1 MSVKKVAIIG
11 GGVSGLGVAYFLNQ
25 SDVDITIFESV
36 HHVGGNCRTVSIP
49 TVGQAIPGGTNTLN
63 RWVDL
68 GVNDFNKNSYKNI
81 VEMLDKLNVPYA
93 PLDDSI
99 SFSGSGNGSTIPG
112 SGYTMDEAWGTSIP
126 PNIALGSTQFA
137 GYVSNNIDEF
147 LTASGKFYM
156 ATIGDFLNDPEVNRL
171 YSELNMN
178 SDFVNYNLFPHI
190 NAMYFASGIAP
201 SNMPARMVIHYFNLQ
216 EGYGT
221 GQSAERMYWVK
232 GSQSWIQ
239 ALKGYLVEQG
249 VNIYENTTAMFKYNA
264 AGVSVTA
271 DKGGSWGNYDA
282 VVLAVQAKQL
292 ESTFADTPSIP
303 PYIGQIAFAITYSN
317 DEVVVHSCSAE
328 LPSNVSAWR
337 TYNVN
342 MYDTPNMGQD
352 YRMTYVINR
361 HQNDIKNPKYN
372 FSTDPLYFCSLNPKN
387 PIPQDAYLLGPKSV
401 SPECTM
407 FNFYHTILPMEA
419 QECQDTLIPD
429 VQGQNNIWLV
439 GGYTCGTG
447 LQEECWEAARNIAAK
462 MLDPEHEFDHIYNRD
477 KSGRDG
483 IPLHIRKRLI

>member
-1 MSVKKVAIIG
+1 MPVKKVAIIG

-81 VEMLDKLNVPYA
+81 VEMLDKLNVPYG

-112 SGYTMDEAWGTSIP
+112 SGYTMDKAWGTSIP
-126 PNIALGSTQFA
+126 PNIELGSKQFA
-137 GYVSNNIDEF
+137 EYVSKNIDEF
-147 LTASGKFYM
+147 LTPSGKFYN
-156 ATIGDFLNDPEVNRL
+156 ATIGAFLNDPEVNRL

-271 DKGGSWGNYDA
+271 DKGA
-282 VVLAVQAKQL
+282 VGA
-292 ESTFADTPSIP
+292 TMTPW
-303 PYIGQIAFAITYSN
+303 YLRFRRSN
-317 DEVVVHSCSAE
+317 
-328 LPSNVSAWR
+328 
-337 TYNVN
+337 
-342 MYDTPNMGQD
+342 
-352 YRMTYVINR
+352 
-361 HQNDIKNPKYN
+361 
-372 FSTDPLYFCSLNPKN
+372 
-387 PIPQDAYLLGPKSV
+387 
-401 SPECTM
+401 
-407 FNFYHTILPMEA
+407 
-419 QECQDTLIPD
+419 
-429 VQGQNNIWLV
+429 
-439 GGYTCGTG
+439 
-447 LQEECWEAARNIAAK
+447 
-462 MLDPEHEFDHIYNRD
+462 
-477 KSGRDG
+477 
-483 IPLHIRKRLI
+483 